1 MLRRLLRKDLP
12 TWSCMVLC
20 QQDRFRSTQAWDPG
34 PRPTASGSRWKST
47 AYAPLAIGYLKCACL
62 WLRSVPP
69 SLRSY
74 IPIGHCTRT
83 AAFRM
88 LMVRDYFS
96 RDLLAWQAELRR
108 PLRLDVEGEGGNA
121 EEGCRAGRK
130 SEVCRR
136 RTWNPHCLGFCPS
149 AYTRVSRL
157 QSHPGLRL
165 PVLSLHIQPLPSP
178 PLLKY
183 RIPSPTPQAFLEQSL
198 VNRL

>member
-108 PLRLDVEGEGGNA
+108 PLRLDVEVQIYISTVPL
-121 EEGCRAGRK
+121 GRCTPSMNQK
-130 SEVCRR
+130 QIANCSRDDLH
-136 RTWNPHCLGFCPS
+136 RTRPKQPYKPES
-149 AYTRVSRL
+149 
-157 QSHPGLRL
+157 PG
-165 PVLSLHIQPLPSP
+165 PA
-178 PLLKY
+178 K
-183 RIPSPTPQAFLEQSL
+183 
-198 VNRL
+198 N